1 MKVVKP
7 KMRWKKNPKGK
18 EYGYWFVEVKADIND
33 RYLLKSY
40 EFEEILKFYDVASAF
55 LQIAQEYLIRYVMEL
70 ELDVKVNRKIIEE
83 LSTQLTANL
92 SEEDKRTIL
101 MSIRIKQNESEF
113 KIKQIKELYDSL
125 IKIKRE
131 FELEDEKTPFDK
143 LIAIIQHIMEHL
155 EVCVA

>member
-7 KMRWKKNPKGK
+7 KMKWKKNPKGK
-18 EYGYWFVEVKADIND
+18 EYSYWFVEVKADISD

-40 EFEEILKFYDVASAF
+40 EFEEILKFYDIATAF
-55 LQIAQEYLIRYVMEL
+55 LQVAQEYLIRYVMEL

-101 MSIRIKQNESEF
+101 MSIRIKQSDSEF
-113 KIKQIKELYDSL
+113 KIQQIKELYGRL
-125 IKIKRE
+125 MKIEQE
-131 FELEDEKTPFDK
+131 FELEDKK
-143 LIAIIQHIMEHL
+143 HHLIH
-155 EVCVA
+155 